1 MKTSKT
7 TTEVEAG
14 LVEPDWAMFIHH
26 GVQCLVLRH
35 GMMGHLC
42 GYVRLPKDSP
52 QYRAIRNRRKL
63 HVPAFLSRAKRYKGK
78 VRRAFAPEFADLDV
92 HGGITFAGP
101 LSFYRADRGFWVGF
115 DCAHAW
121 DRAPFLAELDDLE
134 GVYRTFD
141 YVQAEVRR
149 LAEMVASPPITE

>member
-14 LVEPDWAMFIHH
+14 LVEPDWAMFIHQGLH
-26 GVQCLVLRH
+26 CLILRH

-42 GYVRLPKDSP
+42 GYVRLPKSSP
-52 QYRAIRNRRKL
+52 HYRTLRNRRKL
-63 HVPAFLSRAKRYKGK
+63 HVPAFPSRTKKIKGN
-78 VRRAFAPEFADLDV
+78 VRRAYAPDFPDLHV

-101 LSFYRADRGFWVGF
+101 LNFYRADRGFWVGF
-115 DCAHAW
+115 DCAHYT
-121 DRAPFLAELDDLE
+121 DKVLFFKTDGE

-141 YVQAEVRR
+141 YVERECR
-149 LAEMVASPPITE
+149 TLADQIVGTITE